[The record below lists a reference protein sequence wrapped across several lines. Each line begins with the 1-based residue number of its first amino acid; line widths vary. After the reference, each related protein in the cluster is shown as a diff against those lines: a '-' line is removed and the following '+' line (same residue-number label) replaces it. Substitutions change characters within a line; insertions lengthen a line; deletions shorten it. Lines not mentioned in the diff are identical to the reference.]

1 MRRWHDAYDKV
12 AAHPGS
18 ADADDIR
25 LTVAGKP
32 DGSMPGYSVGDIL
45 CGWQSDDGRRRI
57 GLFIENV
64 TDRTY
69 REPGSGVDGV
79 GLNIGL
85 TSSVRL

>member
-45 CGWQSDDGRRRI
+45 CGWQSDDGRRQKS
-57 GLFIENV
+57 GCLS
-64 TDRTY
+64 RTSPTPPIVN
-69 REPGSGVDGV
+69 RAAAWTVSAS
-79 GLNIGL
+79 I
-85 TSSVRL
+85 SA